1 MEGIRIEDRLVVRF
15 PGRDPSFRAG
25 VEIGML
31 ATLMAL
37 RTPEFAHLSPPT
49 ISTRPRRWRG
59 SLAIIFLP
67 PSRRAWHHA
76 GDVRHRPTPTA
87 AEVGRSFDRT
97 CLERLSFL
105 FLSAGL

>member
-37 RTPEFAHLSPPT
+37 RTPEFARSIASDNLDQAATLARELGYHLLAAQPEGSGIT
-49 ISTRPRRWRG
+49 RVTFGTARRRPRLKLVDHSTG
-59 SLAIIFLP
+59 
-67 PSRRAWHHA
+67 HA
-76 GDVRHRPTPTA
+76 
-87 AEVGRSFDRT
+87 S
-97 CLERLSFL
+97 
-105 FLSAGL
+105 